1 MGAPLV
7 SSFKKVIRVT
17 PTIDTNAYGAGEVLF
32 TTTEIPNAVLGNG
45 GCSKLLGVWVL
56 SQSGAVQKDISL
68 VFMQNN
74 TSIGTV
80 NSAPDIS
87 DADAEAVGI
96 LGAIPNIDAGNTDV
110 DLGGVKIFGGGTQL
124 GQSSVAI
131 PILLQAAAGSTSVY
145 FAGLA
150 KEAAT
155 YEAVDDL
162 DFIFHIQK
170 K

>member
-1 MGAPLV
+1 MGNTI
-7 SSFKKVIRVT
+7 SDFEVIRVT

-68 VFMQNN
+68 VFMQNS

-80 NSAPDIS
+80 NSAPSIS
-87 DADAEAVGI
+87 DPDAEAVNI
-96 LGAIPNIDAGNTDV
+96 LGTIPNIDAGNTDV

-131 PILLQAAAGSTSVY
+131 PMLLQASGNSTSVY

>member
-1 MGAPLV
+1 MGNTV
-7 SSFKKVIRVT
+7 SNFEVIRVT

-32 TTTEIPNAVLGNG
+32 TTTEIPNAVIGNG

-68 VFMQNN
+68 VFLQKN

-80 NSAPDIS
+80 NETPSIS
-87 DADAEAVGI
+87 DADAEAVNI
-96 LGAIPNIDAGNTDV
+96 LGTIPNIDAGNTDV
-110 DLGGVKIFGGGTQL
+110 DLGGVKIFGGGPQL

>member
-1 MGAPLV
+1 
-7 SSFKKVIRVT
+7 
-17 PTIDTNAYGAGEVLF
+17 
-32 TTTEIPNAVLGNG
+32 
-45 GCSKLLGVWVL
+45 
-56 SQSGAVQKDISL
+56 
-68 VFMQNN
+68 MQNS

-131 PILLQAAAGSTSVY
+131 PMLLQASGNSTSVY